1 MLKSFVLSLRFE
13 QHRARRKR
21 LCYWE
26 LSAILTVISNPP
38 PQEAVAF
45 DFPGQRAPKSDFVR
59 RVQRLNLLTG
69 LAPHYAAVRGGYIL
83 ISTYPEQNNSANVCT
98 DIKHNSTGRR

>member
-45 DFPGQRAPKSDFVR
+45 DFPGQRAKSDFVR
-59 RVQRLNLLTG
+59 RVQRLNLFTG
-69 LAPHYAAVRGGYIL
+69 QTH
-83 ISTYPEQNNSANVCT
+83 SCT
-98 DIKHNSTGRR
+98 DQLAYSSHPLCSRTRGVHTNFHLPRKE